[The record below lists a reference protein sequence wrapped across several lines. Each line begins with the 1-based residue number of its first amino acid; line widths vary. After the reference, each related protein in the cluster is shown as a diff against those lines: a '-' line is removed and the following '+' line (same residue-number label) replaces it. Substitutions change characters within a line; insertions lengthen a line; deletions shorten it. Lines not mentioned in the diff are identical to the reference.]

1 MESRDILVGDG
12 ESCVDES
19 IWFSITLTIIRLYI
33 LEGIITIVFAFAC
46 IFLVPKDYSTA
57 YFLTEEDKIVMK
69 HRAELA
75 ESYSGGSGHY
85 TKKDIKLAAKDV
97 KSWVHGLI
105 QICVVTILYGK
116 AKIKSILIFRADL

>member
-1 MESRDILVGDG
+1 MELRDILAGDG
-12 ESCVDES
+12 EPFVNDPISVP
-19 IWFSITLTIIRLYI
+19 ITLTSIRLYI
-33 LEGIITIVFAFAC
+33 LEGIITIIFAFTC

-57 YFLTEEDKIVMK
+57 YFLTEEDKTVMK

-75 ESYSGGSGHY
+75 ESYSGGSGQY

-116 AKIKSILIFRADL
+116 AKIKSI